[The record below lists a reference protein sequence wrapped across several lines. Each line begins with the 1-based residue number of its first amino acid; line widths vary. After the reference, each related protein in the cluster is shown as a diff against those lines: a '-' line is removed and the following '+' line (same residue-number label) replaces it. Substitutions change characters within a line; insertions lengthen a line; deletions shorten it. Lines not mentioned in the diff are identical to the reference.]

1 MPVETLVVGKLNT
14 DCYLFYE
21 ERFRHAFIIDPGD
34 DSEYI
39 INRIRDLDL
48 KPQAILATH
57 GHFDH
62 ILAVTALKLAFGIP
76 FYLHIKDE
84 KILERTQKTAKF
96 YIGLKVDPPPKVDYW
111 LKQGQKLISANL
123 TLKVLAAPGHT
134 QGGVSFYSEKENL
147 VFVGDTLFD
156 HGVHGR
162 TDLTGGNLK
171 KIKQSIKKILSL
183 PEKTIIYPGHGKITT
198 VKNEKIFY

>member
-1 MPVETLVVGKLNT
+1 MPVEILVVGKLDTN
-14 DCYLFYE
+14 CYLFYE
-21 ERFRHAFIIDPGD
+21 EHFRQAFIIDPGD

-62 ILAVTALKLAFGIP
+62 ILAATALKLAFDIP

-84 KILERTQKTAKF
+84 KILARTQKTAKF
-96 YIGLKVDPPPKVDYW
+96 YIKRKVDPPPKVDYW
-111 LKQGQKLISANL
+111 LKQGQELTSGNL

-134 QGGVSFYSEKENL
+134 QGGVSFYSKKENL
-147 VFVGDTLFD
+147 IFVGDTLFD
-156 HGVHGR
+156 QGIYGR

-183 PEKTIIYPGHGKITT
+183 PAKTIIYPGHGKITT